1 MLKVNYEIKENIV
14 RIKFRGELQI
24 EEVEQLKTEFN
35 QFKNNNKYFLFDLSE
50 ITLIDS
56 SGLGYVVTC
65 LKTARELDGDLKII
79 GLNNQAK
86 LIFEI
91 TKVDSIIDIF
101 EKESE
106 AISSFEEMERSYE
119 SYNSNTIEISA

>member
-1 MLKVNYEIKENIV
+1 MLRVNYEIKENIV